1 MNYPTQEYSSA
12 SILLAFIIQIKSK
25 IAYLITTSVC
35 SIVCSILV
43 SFTQSAIAS
52 LQETTLRVSYRQ
64 HLRIYQIYQY
74 CLK

>member
-25 IAYLITTSVC
+25 IADLITTS
-35 SIVCSILV
+35 VCSILV

-52 LQETTLRVSYRQ
+52 LQETRLRVSYRQ

>member
-25 IAYLITTSVC
+25 IADLITTS
-35 SIVCSILV
+35 VCSILV